1 MAFDKF
7 PKPPVS
13 KPPTIYRPKVN
24 PASGLPMTGGAF
36 DIGGNAY
43 GVKNNNW
50 PPRKPSFP
58 AKPK

>member
-1 MAFDKF
+1 MGFDKF
-7 PKPPVS
+7 PKPPAF
-13 KPPTIYRPKVN
+13 KPPTPQPPRIN

-43 GVKNNNW
+43 GFKNNW
-50 PPRKPSFP
+50 PRKPSFP